1 MFSNLKKIVMWIITV
16 CYAVFIV
23 TFSLAN
29 RTSIE
34 IDIWPLPIKQ
44 QVPLF
49 ALLLACVGIG
59 ILWGGF
65 AAWLSAGTTRRKT
78 REATRRADA
87 AELKTRHAEDRCSQ
101 LEQDLRVLKAQEKTN
116 QDQQETS
123 GSLRIPSNADAA

>member
-1 MFSNLKKIVMWIITV
+1 MWILAA
-16 CYAVFIV
+16 CCALFIA

-29 RTSIE
+29 RSPVE
-34 IDIWPLPIKQ
+34 IDIWPLPLKQ

-65 AAWLSAGTTRRKT
+65 AAWLSAGTARKKA

-87 AELKTRHAEDRCSQ
+87 AELETRHAEERCTQ
-101 LEQDLRVLKAQEKTN
+101 LEQDLRTLKLQEKSN
-116 QDQQETS
+116 LDQQDTPRALQLS
-123 GSLRIPSNADAA
+123 TNADAA